1 MLSYLEILRM
11 PNAAMSVVA
20 TVLTAL
26 IVGFYDPV
34 QIALAS
40 LCRIPHIRIGHGHNA
55 TSYELTL

>member
-26 IVGFYDPV
+26 IVGFYDP
-34 QIALAS
+34 
-40 LCRIPHIRIGHGHNA
+40 CR
-55 TSYELTL
+55 